1 MRLKTVLASPKTAP
15 KGYLKHQNRKTKFW
29 LKLYPVDQ
37 KTDLHFE
44 AWDTAKTF

>member
-1 MRLKTVLASPKTAP
+1 MRLKTVLASPKPAP
-15 KGYLKHQNRKTKFW
+15 KGYFKHQNRKTKFW